1 MSSRHSSF
9 SMSPLPSRLYTS
21 GNTLLSKEN
30 GNWIVSYGSTSS
42 TMAACFACRYYGH
55 LAIDCPNIKEEY
67 RSTCFKCG
75 GEHHATEC
83 ISRSRVNILKD
94 DFIQPDQIITI
105 MLTRNV

>member
-9 SMSPLPSRLYTS
+9 SMSPLPSHLYTS

-30 GNWIVSYGSTSS
+30 GNWIISYSSTSLM
-42 TMAACFACRYYGH
+42 MAVYFACHYHRH

-67 RSTCFKCG
+67 RSTCFKCE

-105 MLTRNV
+105 ILTRNV